1 MTEPPAP
8 PGPDNQL
15 ARQQQSQDDG
25 VFLPLNQVR
34 GIARMWSQFRP
45 IIGWGAKIVRQ
56 NIPKELDEFMN
67 MVNAGESPGQ
77 IQGQLQQGIPPGQ
90 WMPPQGDMEVPE
102 NAIGERVLARDEA
115 NLAWNLVRVQGYS
128 YRAARD
134 LLASKFGVNV
144 SHATVKNYCDEID
157 AEMGADREMRH
168 MAIYKNLFF
177 FTATG
182 VAFFLLG
189 HFLRF

>member
-1 MTEPPAP
+1 
-8 PGPDNQL
+8 
-15 ARQQQSQDDG
+15 
-25 VFLPLNQVR
+25 
-34 GIARMWSQFRP
+34 MWSQFRP